1 MKTLVIV
8 PLIAAVA
15 GCTAVGPEYTRP
27 DVVLTPS
34 YAGLAGQTAPAVLE
48 AGWWRQYRDALLS
61 ELVAQGLARNLDIR
75 TAQEAVRQARANL
88 RVTGVNA
95 ALSGD
100 LSADGTRSGANGTGS
115 SESSSESL
123 NGAVVLDLFGGIRR
137 EGEAA
142 QASLAGAE
150 ADVETARLSWLAE
163 TIAAYANARYYQTV
177 LALTRD
183 TIATRQKTIDITRRQ
198 YEAGAATEYGL
209 AQAQALLETAR
220 ADLPNYEALFR
231 ANVFALATLVDTPA
245 EPLLKR
251 MQAGAPLLRTPGR
264 VKTGVPADLL
274 RNRPDLRASEASLR
288 AAVAAVGV
296 AEADLLPSITLS
308 GTVANSSGTRSWSLG
323 PELSLPVLNRGALR
337 ANRDAKVSAARQA
350 ELSWRSAVNGAVE
363 DVQVAAS
370 NLTQYR
376 LRQSALEQAA
386 RSYGHALGLAQQ
398 NYEAGAIT
406 LLDLLDTDRS
416 AASARISA
424 ASAANETAQ
433 EWAFLQIALGAGAR

>member
-27 DVVLTPS
+27 DVALTPT
-34 YAGLAGQTAPAVLE
+34 YAGMSGATAPVALE
-48 AGWWRQYRDALLS
+48 AGWWRQYRDSLLS
-61 ELVAQGLARNLDIR
+61 ELVAQGLARNLDIQ

-88 RVTGVNA
+88 RATGVNA
-95 ALSGD
+95 AVSGD
-100 LSADGTRSGANGTGS
+100 LAADSTRSGANGSRS
-115 SESSSESL
+115 SDNTAESL

-137 EGEAA
+137 ESEAA
-142 QASLAGAE
+142 QANLAAAQ

-163 TIAAYANARYYQTV
+163 TIAAYANARYYQTA

-183 TIATRQKTIDITRRQ
+183 TIATRQKTIEITRRQ
-198 YEAGAATEYGL
+198 YEVGAATEYEL

-245 EPLLKR
+245 EPLLTR
-251 MQAGAPLLRTPGR
+251 MQKGAPLLRTPGR
-264 VKTGVPADLL
+264 VKAGVPADLL
-274 RNRPDLRASEASLR
+274 RNRPDLRASEAALR
-288 AAVAAVGV
+288 AAVAEVGV

-323 PELSLPVLNRGALR
+323 PELSLPVFNRGALH
-337 ANRDAKVSAARQA
+337 AARDAKVSAARQA

-376 LRQSALEQAA
+376 RRQVALEQAA
-386 RSYGHALGLAQQ
+386 RSYGHALELAQQ

>member
-1 MKTLVIV
+1 M
-8 PLIAAVA
+8 
-15 GCTAVGPEYTRP
+15 
-27 DVVLTPS
+27 
-34 YAGLAGQTAPAVLE
+34 
-48 AGWWRQYRDALLS
+48 
-61 ELVAQGLARNLDIR
+61 
-75 TAQEAVRQARANL
+75 
-88 RVTGVNA
+88 
-95 ALSGD
+95 
-100 LSADGTRSGANGTGS
+100 
-115 SESSSESL
+115 
-123 NGAVVLDLFGGIRR
+123 
-137 EGEAA
+137 
-142 QASLAGAE
+142 
-150 ADVETARLSWLAE
+150 
-163 TIAAYANARYYQTV
+163 
-177 LALTRD
+177 
-183 TIATRQKTIDITRRQ
+183 QK
-198 YEAGAATEYGL
+198 
-209 AQAQALLETAR
+209 
-220 ADLPNYEALFR
+220 
-231 ANVFALATLVDTPA
+231 
-245 EPLLKR
+245 
-251 MQAGAPLLRTPGR
+251 GAPLLRTPGR
-264 VKTGVPADLL
+264 VKAGVPADLL